1 MCEVGGGGGGRV
13 KDLFRKYGRVALGVH
28 LVVYATFFAGAL
40 RAVPRRRAAA
50 RRPPARRSPPLRWHP
65 AGCYVAVDSKADVRG
80 LLARVGLLSERSY
93 DEAEAEAGEAGK
105 GSWLERAASGGGSS
119 LALAFICNKALFPV
133 RTPITLALTPPV
145 ARCARLFV

>member
-1 MCEVGGGGGGRV
+1 M
-13 KDLFRKYGRVALGVH
+13 
-28 LVVYATFFAGAL
+28 
-40 RAVPRRRAAA
+40 
-50 RRPPARRSPPLRWHP
+50 
-65 AGCYVAVDSKADVRG
+65 RG

-93 DEAEAEAGEAGK
+93 DEAEAEAGEAGGGQ